1 MDHIEPAAG
10 SGHSAVRLRIAE
22 PEEYSGYAGWVDAGW
37 KIKLMEYYDIVN
49 QSKR

>member
-10 SGHSAVRLRIAE
+10 SGHGAVRLRIAE
-22 PEEYSGYAGWVDAGW
+22 PEEYSGYAGWVDAGRE
-37 KIKLMEYYDIVN
+37 IELMEYYDIVN